1 MEIILKLF
9 NASLPIVTRRA
20 YAVARIFLQ
29 NLILRLLRF
38 ALNEGSSIAPSN
50 NPAEN
55 KSLFY
60 TASRHNHDS
69 TSNAADKTVFP
80 VFLCFL

>member
-38 ALNEGSSIAPSN
+38 ALNEGSSIAPSS
-50 NPAEN
+50 NPSEN
-55 KSLFY
+55 KCLLHGF
-60 TASRHNHDS
+60 
-69 TSNAADKTVFP
+69 AA
-80 VFLCFL
+80 